1 MLSLDFALTLLLLAA
16 FHAALVL
23 LIPFVP
29 LAAGSRLINLAQEAR
44 LPVTPAIETAALL
57 LGVVIGAF
65 LLASHLPPGSL
76 AFSAVFVE
84 RGFWDLTLERF
95 LLERVNPLNY
105 PLQDVLLPQPELLQ
119 QSLGS
124 AQQLLLPAAV
134 SLVVLPLLLDRGPAG
149 IANALRNLLI
159 LLWAAYATVYLV
171 CLLYWL
177 VALLNFWAFLVALL
191 LIQNVRR

>member
-1 MLSLDFALTLLLLAA
+1 MLSLDLLLSLLLLAA

-23 LIPFVP
+23 TIPFVP

-44 LPVTPAIETAALL
+44 LPLTPLIETAALV

-65 LLASHLPPGSL
+65 LLAQNLPPGSL
-76 AFSAVFVE
+76 TMAGLFDG
-84 RGFWDLTLERF
+84 RGFWAISLERF

-105 PLQDVLLPQPELLQ
+105 PLGEVLLPHDELGGLQP
-119 QSLGS
+119 
-124 AQQLLLPAAV
+124 LLLPAAMT
-134 SLVVLPLLLDRGPAG
+134 LLVLPLLVERGPAA
-149 IANALRNLLI
+149 IANGARNLLI

-177 VALLNFWAFLVALL
+177 LALLNFWAFLVALL
-191 LIQNVRR
+191 LIQNIRR